1 MPFEKARVKVTMKA
15 NCGIKF
21 NFSLLHPR
29 YWLTWFGLLFTMLV
43 AQLPNNIRHFLGHW
57 IGNQIYKKNARRH
70 HIVNVNLKI
79 AFPELS
85 AVEREA
91 MIRKQLQWYGC
102 ALVDYS
108 LLFFASKRR
117 LSSMLEIEGQEHID
131 EAIKNNQSVII
142 LLAHSVM
149 LEFAPVALG
158 LKYDCFGSYKTSKNA
173 VMDWVIARSRCR
185 HVSFVVSRD
194 EGMRKLIKSLI
205 PKRLM
210 IFLPDEDLGIE
221 NAVFAPF
228 FGKQKATLTTTARLA
243 KMGKAIALPT
253 FAWYDNDTQKYKTK
267 ILPPLKNYPSGD
279 AVQDAT
285 RLNQS
290 LESLIK
296 EHSEQYMWI
305 MKWYKTR
312 PENEATLY

>member
-1 MPFEKARVKVTMKA
+1 MKA

-21 NFSLLHPR
+21 SPSLLHPR
-29 YWLTWFGLLFTMLV
+29 YWLTWLGLLLAILI
-43 AQLPNNIRHFLGHW
+43 AQLPNKYRHVLGRW
-57 IGNQIYKKNARRH
+57 IGNRIYKNNSRRH
-70 HIVNVNLKI
+70 HIVNANLKI
-79 AFPELS
+79 AFPKLS
-85 AVEREA
+85 TPERET

-108 LLFFASKRR
+108 LLFFASKNR
-117 LSSMLEIEGQEHID
+117 LSTMIKIEGQEHID
-131 EAIKNNQSVII
+131 EAIKNDKSIII

-158 LKYDCFGSYKTSKNA
+158 LHYDCFGSYKTSKNA
-173 VMDWVIARSRCR
+173 VVDWIIARSRCR

-210 IFLPDEDLGIE
+210 IFLPDEDLGID

-228 FGKQKATLTTTARLA
+228 FGQPKATLTTTARLT

-253 FAWYDNDTQKYKTK
+253 FTWYDTQTNKYIIK
-267 ILPPLKNYPSGD
+267 IAPPLQDYPSND
-279 AVQDAT
+279 PVQDAT
-285 RLNQS
+285 LLNQS
-290 LESLIK
+290 LEKLIK
-296 EHSEQYMWI
+296 EHPEQYMWI
-305 MKWYKTR
+305 MKWFKTR